1 MTRPRFAKLPAVQ
14 QEKIL
19 RVAVQEF
26 GSRGFHEA
34 SLNRIIEDSGI
45 SKGSMYY
52 YFDGKGD
59 LFAHVVATELE
70 KLIAHLE
77 PFPDLGSG
85 DAEFFWK
92 ELKGY
97 FLESQ
102 LALAKSPQLAAM
114 LRDWESA
121 SRSGSFQKSANE
133 MIEARILPWLEQ
145 AVVAGQDVGAV
156 RKDVPNSL
164 LIAIVMGLA
173 QAIDLWLVSQKLE
186 DLDLTSFT
194 DAVIGMLRGAVAP
207 SA

>member
-1 MTRPRFAKLPAVQ
+1 
-14 QEKIL
+14 
-19 RVAVQEF
+19 
-26 GSRGFHEA
+26 
-34 SLNRIIEDSGI
+34 
-45 SKGSMYY
+45 MYY